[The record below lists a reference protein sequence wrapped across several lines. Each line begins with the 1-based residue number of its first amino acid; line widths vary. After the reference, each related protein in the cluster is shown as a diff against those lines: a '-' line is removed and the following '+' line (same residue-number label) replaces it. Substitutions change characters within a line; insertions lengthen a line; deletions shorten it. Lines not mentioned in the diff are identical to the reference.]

1 MPAVARKLVWKYLGK
16 FVDILVDNRLMIKRE
31 QNLIKQVL
39 GHDRFSFS
47 DSKYGQNLPLL
58 GPIGK
63 SALNIAPVPHV

>member
-16 FVDILVDNRLMIKRE
+16 FVDIDNRLMIKRE
-31 QNLIKQVL
+31 QNLIKQQVL
-39 GHDRFSFS
+39 GRDRFSFS

-63 SALNIAPVPHV
+63 SALNIAPVSHV